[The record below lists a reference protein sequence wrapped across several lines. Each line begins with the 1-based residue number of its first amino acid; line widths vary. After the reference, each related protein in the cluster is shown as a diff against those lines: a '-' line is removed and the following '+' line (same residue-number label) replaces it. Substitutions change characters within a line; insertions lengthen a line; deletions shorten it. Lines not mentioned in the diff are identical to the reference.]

1 MMKLSAKRV
10 LLAATCFAMIGVG
23 AVGVAQV
30 IPQPVTPT
38 VLSGPDVGFRV
49 EGMRGDTPVG
59 TLVVKVNGRWVA
71 VDFNTNGLRPLGTR

>member
-1 MMKLSAKRV
+1 MMRLSAMRV
-10 LLAATCFAMIGVG
+10 LLAAICVALVGVG
-23 AVGVAQV
+23 AVALAQV

-59 TLVVKVNGRWVA
+59 TLVVKVNGRWVP
-71 VDFNTNGLRPLGTR
+71 VDLNTSGLRPLGTQ